1 MRRRKMNRRFIWML
15 FLLTGMIFLWTF
27 GVQAEGENGL
37 HYEDADRYKIYY
49 LEYGARL
56 RSEWKTVN
64 GAQYYFG
71 ADGYAYRSG
80 IEQIGTAR
88 YAFRE
93 DGTLITSGWAEYG
106 GIRVYIQNRMMVKG
120 DRMIG
125 GKWYFFDRESGAMRT
140 GLVRT
145 GTGYKLYGQNGIWI
159 GDVSSSGWNEVGG
172 DRYYIENGETLKGIR
187 TIGQETYSFDSEGQM
202 ERDVIR
208 EDSGNRKLFGKDGK
222 MLHGGWYQLDGN
234 WYYIDPGTGTILSGG
249 LYTIN
254 GKRYLLDE
262 EGVMQKNNGTDG
274 TTVYTIGADGA
285 VTAAKRL
292 SDGWTLSG
300 GEYYYYRN
308 GKPFTGWKGNYY
320 VSNGKM
326 LRNTVAPGGYYV
338 DEGGKA
344 KVTAG
349 WEKIEETSGSRW
361 VYAKKGGKLMKN
373 SWLKIGNSWYY
384 LGGDDGYT
392 MLTGARKI
400 GKKWYIF
407 SAGGVLKKEL
417 GKALPTGWVKAG
429 PDWYFFRNG
438 KVLTGRYTIGGKIY
452 SLKQSLLI
460 SGGFTDLEEGRSYYS
475 RSDGAA
481 QNYTGWKEYTYDL
494 KAYEGKQVKFAIRYI
509 SHYNSYGSFMLMV
522 DNVFV
527 GMNAKASAIPNEQFQ
542 IYLDGELVT
551 TTTDCSYVLEGIAN
565 GNHTIGIKA
574 TYLKAQ
580 SETTTIEAN
589 IPSDAYSHVILNVT
603 ANSKLTANGQHLTLT
618 NTATMESYS
627 LTDQHGGRCIP
638 GTAET
643 RDHQC

>member
-1 MRRRKMNRRFIWML
+1 MRRRKMNRRFVWML
-15 FLLTGMIFLWTF
+15 FLLTGMIFLWTI

-208 EDSGNRKLFGKDGK
+208 EDSDNRKLFGKDGK

-234 WYYIDPGTGTILSGG
+234 WYYIDPGTSTILSGG

-262 EGVMQKNNGTDG
+262 EGVMQKNSGTDG

-326 LRNTVAPGGYYV
+326 RRNTVAPGGYYV

-349 WEKIEETSGSRW
+349 WAKIEETSGSRW

-373 SWLKIGNSWYY
+373 SWLKIGNNWYY

-429 PDWYFFRNG
+429 SDWYFFRNG

-481 QNYTGWKEYTYDL
+481 QNYTGWKELGGKWFWFGKDGKAVLDNWINDKGKLYYGTENGIL
-494 KAYEGKQVKFAIRYI
+494 KGYQVVNGRLYHFDNSGLMTEICNYSNGWKRLGGNDYYFRGGVALAGQIVTDKGKNYLLDQSGKLAKNKEVNGYYANASGIVICNAWKKVDGVYRYYGADGKRLQGIRKIGGKIY
-509 SHYNSYGSFMLMV
+509 
-522 DNVFV
+522 
-527 GMNAKASAIPNEQFQ
+527 
-542 IYLDGELVT
+542 YLD
-551 TTTDCSYVLEGIAN
+551 
-565 GNHTIGIKA
+565 
-574 TYLKAQ
+574 
-580 SETTTIEAN
+580 
-589 IPSDAYSHVILNVT
+589 
-603 ANSKLTANGQHLTLT
+603 
-618 NTATMESYS
+618 
-627 LTDQHGGRCIP
+627 
-638 GTAET
+638 
-643 RDHQC
+643 

>member
-71 ADGYAYRSG
+71 ADGYAYRNG

-234 WYYIDPGTGTILSGG
+234 WG
-249 LYTIN
+249 L
-254 GKRYLLDE
+254 L
-262 EGVMQKNNGTDG
+262 
-274 TTVYTIGADGA
+274 A
-285 VTAAKRL
+285 VAGEHAAR
-292 SDGWTLSG
+292 
-300 GEYYYYRN
+300 
-308 GKPFTGWKGNYY
+308 
-320 VSNGKM
+320 
-326 LRNTVAPGGYYV
+326 
-338 DEGGKA
+338 
-344 KVTAG
+344 
-349 WEKIEETSGSRW
+349 
-361 VYAKKGGKLMKN
+361 
-373 SWLKIGNSWYY
+373 
-384 LGGDDGYT
+384 
-392 MLTGARKI
+392 LTGA
-400 GKKWYIF
+400 
-407 SAGGVLKKEL
+407 
-417 GKALPTGWVKAG
+417 
-429 PDWYFFRNG
+429 
-438 KVLTGRYTIGGKIY
+438 
-452 SLKQSLLI
+452 
-460 SGGFTDLEEGRSYYS
+460 
-475 RSDGAA
+475 
-481 QNYTGWKEYTYDL
+481 
-494 KAYEGKQVKFAIRYI
+494 
-509 SHYNSYGSFMLMV
+509 
-522 DNVFV
+522 VF
-527 GMNAKASAIPNEQFQ
+527 EDRF
-542 IYLDGELVT
+542 DGE
-551 TTTDCSYVLEGIAN
+551 CG
-565 GNHTIGIKA
+565 
-574 TYLKAQ
+574 
-580 SETTTIEAN
+580 
-589 IPSDAYSHVILNVT
+589 
-603 ANSKLTANGQHLTLT
+603 
-618 NTATMESYS
+618 
-627 LTDQHGGRCIP
+627 
-638 GTAET
+638 
-643 RDHQC
+643 